1 MDPAKELLQQAIDR
15 VVNISTHLGPESL
28 ESAQALLPEI
38 LKDLKAGFVAVTG
51 ENPWETP

>member
-15 VVNISTHLGPESL
+15 AEYMYDHLTMAPISMSK
-28 ESAQALLPEI
+28 ALMEEV

-51 ENPWETP
+51 ENPWK